1 MMSIPVAVLEYSA
14 WLRADVRTANSKT
27 HASVI
32 VSTHRKNS
40 LQAIVVT
47 NFELN
52 IFRNV
57 LCIKKGRVSAEM
69 SGRQGK
75 PAGSQPP
82 ASPQEVR
89 FVRWLETLQAPA
101 HARIST

>member
-1 MMSIPVAVLEYSA
+1 MKF
-14 WLRADVRTANSKT
+14 D
-27 HASVI
+27 
-32 VSTHRKNS
+32 
-40 LQAIVVT
+40 
-47 NFELN
+47 
-52 IFRNV
+52 V
-57 LCIKKGRVSAEM
+57 LCIKKEFRVFCTANDQLSQGRVSAEM